1 MNDTEQRRTQA
12 DANIDLLPERAFS
25 VHPSR
30 GILIELRRGESGF
43 IPWTIGP
50 PPPGEE
56 APSAAEI
63 ARGMNRS
70 IGVTEAEAEAM
81 LNGSMFGWHVP
92 AANVGEIERMM
103 RQKH

>member
-1 MNDTEQRRTQA
+1 MNDTEQHRTQA

-25 VHPSR
+25 LHPSR

-43 IPWTIGP
+43 IPWTVGAAA
-50 PPPGEE
+50 PGE
-56 APSAAEI
+56 PIPTNAEI
-63 ARGMNRS
+63 ARGMNRAL
-70 IGVTEAEAEAM
+70 GVTEAEAEAM

-103 RQKH
+103 QQKH